1 MDKHDTNAV
10 TVRPHMQ
17 EVIERTDL
25 VDGDLLA
32 RFLLSARFRPIAFLF
47 GQGVR
52 LDESEIRVISL
63 RQPAARQ
70 TRPARDKGRTGVF
83 AEQRIGKSAG
93 QVEFSNSPQT
103 CQQERMRQ
111 TGTPLTELIPDILV
125 QFQNIHEQ

>member
-10 TVRPHMQ
+10 AVRPHMQ

-70 TRPARDKGRTGVF
+70 TRPARDNVRAGVF
-83 AEQRIGKSAG
+83 AEQGIGKSTR
-93 QVEFSNSPQT
+93 QVEFSNPPRPR
-103 CQQERMRQ
+103 QQ
-111 TGTPLTELIPDILV
+111 
-125 QFQNIHEQ
+125 